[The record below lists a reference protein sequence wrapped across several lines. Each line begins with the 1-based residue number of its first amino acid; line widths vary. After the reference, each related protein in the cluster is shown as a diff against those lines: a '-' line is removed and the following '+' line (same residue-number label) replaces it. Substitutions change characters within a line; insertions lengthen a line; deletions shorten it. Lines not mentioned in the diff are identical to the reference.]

1 MSVNSAREEILGD
14 VRRAL
19 RRDEKN
25 EPVLFDVPG
34 STSPQVQDPVS
45 QIRENCESQRGN
57 LIERFESESIRIGAR
72 FYRADSAHVAFQ
84 HIESVCKARDAKRIV
99 GWQAQAIADVGLRER
114 LKERGVEFLTETTGR
129 EFIRTAEAADIG
141 ISGVDYALAD
151 TGTLVLLAGKGQ
163 ARSISLLPPVHI
175 AIVRPRQILSG
186 LSDLFPILRADA
198 KSRDLSS
205 AITFITGPS
214 RTADIELTLVVGVHG
229 PQQLHVILLE

>member
-1 MSVNSAREEILGD
+1 MSVNSAREELLRD

-19 RRDEKN
+19 RRDETKA
-25 EPVLFDVPG
+25 PVPSESPA
-34 STSPQVQDPVS
+34 STSPPLEDLVS
-45 QIRENCESQRGN
+45 QIKGNCEDQRAE
-57 LIERFESESIRIGAR
+57 LIGRFESESIRIGAR
-72 FYRADSAHVAFQ
+72 FYRAPSAEAAVH
-84 HIESVCKARDAKRIV
+84 HIEDVCRAREAKRIV
-99 GWQAQAIADVGLRER
+99 GWQGQVIAEVGLRER
-114 LKERGVEFLTETTGR
+114 LEESGAEFLTETTGR
-129 EFIRTAEAADIG
+129 EFIRAAEAADIG

-151 TGTLVLLAGKGQ
+151 TGTLVLLARKGQ

-175 AIVRPRQILSG
+175 AVVRPGQILSG

-229 PQQLHVILLE
+229 PQQLHVLLLE